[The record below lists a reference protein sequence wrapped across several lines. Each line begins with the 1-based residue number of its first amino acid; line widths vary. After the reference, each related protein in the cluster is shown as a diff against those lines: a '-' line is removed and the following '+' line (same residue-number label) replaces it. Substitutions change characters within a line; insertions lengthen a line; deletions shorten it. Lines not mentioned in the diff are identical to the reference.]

1 MILLATLI
9 CFLAS
14 LILTP
19 IVKKAAL
26 RWGAVDQPDHR
37 KVHKQNMPRLGGL
50 AIYVSFIIGL
60 FLVMPN
66 EPTIIWILAGSL
78 LIIMTGIIDDIKG
91 LRAKYKLLGQVAA
104 ACLVIVGGMD
114 INFINLPFG
123 GQMEFGFWSFPITLL
138 WIVGMTNAIN
148 LIDGLDGL
156 AAGVSTIALITISFM
171 AFLRGD
177 SFVFALGLICI
188 GSTLGFL
195 LYNFY
200 PAKIFMGDTGALFLG
215 YIIAVLSLLGFKNV
229 TFISFIIPII
239 ILGVPIS
246 DTIFAIIRRI
256 IHKKP
261 LTAPDKAHLHHCLL
275 NMGLSHRQ
283 AVLTIY
289 SIAVMFSVAAILF
302 SITTVWGSIMIIALV
317 LISIEFFAEV
327 LGLVGAEY
335 RPLLSLMKRWQLT
348 NDRVNR

>member
-9 CFLAS
+9 CILAS

-19 IVKKAAL
+19 VVKKAAL
-26 RWGAVDQPDHR
+26 RLGAVDQPDHR
-37 KVHKQNMPRLGGL
+37 KVHKQTMPRLGGL

-60 FLVMPN
+60 FLVVPHHS
-66 EPTIIWILAGSL
+66 TIIWILAGSL
-78 LIIMTGIIDDIKG
+78 IIIVTGMIDDIKE
-91 LRAKYKLLGQVAA
+91 LSSKYKLIGQVAA
-104 ACLVIVGGMD
+104 ACLVIIGGLD
-114 INFINLPFG
+114 IDFINLPFG
-123 GQMEFGFWSFPITLL
+123 GQLAFGFWSFPITLL
-138 WIVGMTNAIN
+138 WLVGMTNAIN

-156 AAGVSTIALITISFM
+156 AAGVSTIALVTISFM
-171 AFLRGD
+171 AFLQGD
-177 SFVFALGLICI
+177 PFVFAMAIICI
-188 GSTLGFL
+188 ASTLGFL
-195 LYNFY
+195 FYNFY

-215 YIIAVLSLLGFKNV
+215 YIIAVLSLLGYKNV

-261 LTAPDKAHLHHCLL
+261 ITSPDKAHLHHCLL
-275 NMGLSHRQ
+275 NMGFSHRQ

-302 SITTVWGSIMIIALV
+302 SITTLWGSIMIIALV
-317 LISIEFFAEV
+317 LISIELFAEV
-327 LGLVGAEY
+327 LGLAGAEY
-335 RPLLSLMKRWQLT
+335 RPLISLMRRWQLT
-348 NDRVNR
+348 NDRVK